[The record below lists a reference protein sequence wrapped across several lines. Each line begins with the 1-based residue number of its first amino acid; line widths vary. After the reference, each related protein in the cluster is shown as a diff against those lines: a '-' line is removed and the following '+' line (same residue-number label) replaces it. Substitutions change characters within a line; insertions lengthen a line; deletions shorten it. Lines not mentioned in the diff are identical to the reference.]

1 MYIYIYI
8 YIHIYIYIYIY
19 IHQGYLKLRTNVC
32 YTQVNDLGS
41 LSIGWTIFG
50 RLLTISHPFHQ
61 MLCMT
66 AVNLYIS
73 QFAKESDAR
82 LLWFSCV
89 FSDLIAK
96 LANLSF
102 SEGHF
107 PSCFKD
113 ALVTLLLKKPGLA
126 KDSPSNY
133 RPISN
138 LNHISKILERI
149 FLSRILPHITSSPN
163 FNPHQSAYRP
173 NHSTESALLSP

>member
-1 MYIYIYI
+1 MNFIPI
-8 YIHIYIYIYIY
+8 
-19 IHQGYLKLRTNVC
+19 
-32 YTQVNDLGS
+32 S
-41 LSIGWTIFG
+41 LIQSC
-50 RLLTISHPFHQ
+50 PF
-61 MLCMT
+61 
-66 AVNLYIS
+66 
-73 QFAKESDAR
+73 
-82 LLWFSCV
+82 V

-113 ALVTLLLKKPGLA
+113 ALVTLLLKKPGLD

-138 LNHISKILERI
+138 LNHISKILERS
-149 FLSRILPHITSSPN
+149 FLSRILPHVTSSPN

-173 NHSTESALLSP
+173 NHSTESALLFTLNNCFNAIDHSQSTVLLSLDLSAAFDTLDHDTLLNRLQTSFGFTGTALE